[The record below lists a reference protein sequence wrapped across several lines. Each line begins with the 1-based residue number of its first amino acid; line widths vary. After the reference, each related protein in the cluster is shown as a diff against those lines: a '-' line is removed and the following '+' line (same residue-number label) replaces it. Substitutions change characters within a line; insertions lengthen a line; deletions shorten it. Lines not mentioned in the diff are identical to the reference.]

1 MAELCLAG
9 KAQQRKHAAAPS
21 PPPLLHGRSAAAVQR
36 HGHRLGRREPLEL
49 LLLRRESTDLAF
61 SRSSRSELPPPLA
74 CTESPPTAA
83 ASPRVDGSGV
93 AAGSSGGQWLAGGAP
108 PPAAAVGS
116 KSPAAA
122 SPGAAVAIG
131 DNRGSVAVRQ
141 PPATTSH
148 RGCPPPDLDSH
159 TQTANTKGF
168 CARII
173 YCNCSNKS
181 FNSFLVTSVHKYI
194 FSNCKSMNLLLI
206 FFIYQSI
213 CKSELMSMC
222 WYSGIDVYN

>member
-1 MAELCLAG
+1 MC
-9 KAQQRKHAAAPS
+9 RHRRAAACS
-21 PPPLLHGRSAAAVQR
+21 LILAADPPPPFNA
-36 HGHRLGRREPLEL
+36 
-49 LLLRRESTDLAF
+49 
-61 SRSSRSELPPPLA
+61 
-74 CTESPPTAA
+74 TAA
-83 ASPRVDGSGV
+83 WSCCCSPEVDGSGLQSFVLLGVPAAVGLPGV
-93 AAGSSGGQWLAGGAP
+93 AAGWPAIDGQQLAGGAEHRLT
-108 PPAAAVGS
+108 
-116 KSPAAA
+116 K
-122 SPGAAVAIG
+122 IG

-159 TQTANTKGF
+159 TQSANTKGF

-222 WYSGIDVYN
+222 WYSGVDVYN